1 MGKEI
6 INQFIM
12 SAIFSQ
18 DMDFGCHFLN
28 MLSTVGLCGNLN
40 VEVEDPAGK
49 DEEVWNP
56 CEIRNCG
63 RETAHPN

>member
-1 MGKEI
+1 MGKEM
-6 INQFIM
+6 INQLIM

-18 DMDFGCHFLN
+18 DMDLGCHFLN
-28 MLSTVGLCGNLN
+28 TLSTDLN